1 MQTIPTPAMV
11 IDGQGVTKNIA
22 RMAEYTNSHG
32 INLRPHIKTHKS
44 KQFARM
50 QLQQGAIGLTVAK
63 VGEAEIMSEVCDD
76 ILMAYPPVDSER
88 SLRLAKL
95 AGRINVRVGLDSSM
109 AAEQLSAA
117 TTNLGTTV
125 GVLVDYDVGYGR
137 TGVQSIRKSITLA
150 QIISQLKG
158 LRLDGLMIYTG
169 HVLGSEEKQRSHFSE
184 LQANCIQLL
193 EEWDKNGLA
202 HEIVSS
208 GSTPSAYNSHFMPVV
223 TEIRPGTYIFNDLNT
238 AYGGYCELDDCVA
251 RIQSTV
257 ISNTV
262 AGQVVIDA
270 GTKTLTSDLC
280 GPRPDSGHGYIV
292 EYPKARIAKLTE
304 EHGQVDVSQCEK
316 VPALGE
322 QVTIIP
328 NHICVCMNMQN
339 YVWWQEGASAE
350 KVIVD
355 ARGMLI

>member
-1 MQTIPTPAMV
+1 MQNIPTPSIV
-11 IDGQGVTKNIA
+11 IDGRGVMRNIQ
-22 RMAEYTNSHG
+22 RMAEYTKSHG
-32 INLRPHIKTHKS
+32 IALRPHIKTHKS
-44 KQFARM
+44 KQVARM
-50 QLQQGAIGLTVAK
+50 QLQQGAVGLTVAK
-63 VGEAEIMSEVCDD
+63 AGEAEVMSEVCDD

-88 SLRLAKL
+88 SLRIAKL
-95 AGRINVRVGLDSSM
+95 AGRITMRVGLDSSM

-117 TTNLGTTV
+117 ASNLGTTV

-169 HVLGSEEKQRSHFSE
+169 HVLGSIEKQQSQFSE
-184 LQANCIQLL
+184 LQANCSELL
-193 EEWDKNGLA
+193 DEWDQHGLA

-208 GSTPSAYNSHFMPVV
+208 GSTPSALQSHLMPAV

-238 AYGGYCELDDCVA
+238 AYGGYCEIQDCVA
-251 RIQSTV
+251 RIYSTV

-262 AGQVVIDA
+262 PGQVVIDA

-280 GPRPDSGHGYIV
+280 GPMPESGHGHIL
-292 EYPKARIAKLTE
+292 EYPQAKIARLTE
-304 EHGQVDVSQCEK
+304 EHGQVDVTNCDRP
-316 VPALGE
+316 PALGE
-322 QVTIIP
+322 QVTIVP

-339 YVWWQEGASAE
+339 FVWWREGASAE
-350 KVIVD
+350 KMIVD
-355 ARGMLI
+355 ARGLLI